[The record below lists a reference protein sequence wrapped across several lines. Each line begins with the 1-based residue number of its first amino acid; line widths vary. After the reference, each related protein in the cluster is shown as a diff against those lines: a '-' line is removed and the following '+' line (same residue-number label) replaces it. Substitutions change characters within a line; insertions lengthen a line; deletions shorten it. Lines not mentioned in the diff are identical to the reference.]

1 MQPALPCVPCQSG
14 EERRTAVVVTVG
26 CLDERMTLWLAYFHL
41 MNISER
47 SVLIREEEEVKVGY
61 KWPPPPPSEPRICRA
76 SIRGPR
82 E

>member
-1 MQPALPCVPCQSG
+1 M
-14 EERRTAVVVTVG
+14 VVTVG

-61 KWPPPPPSEPRICRA
+61 KWPPPPSSEPRICRA